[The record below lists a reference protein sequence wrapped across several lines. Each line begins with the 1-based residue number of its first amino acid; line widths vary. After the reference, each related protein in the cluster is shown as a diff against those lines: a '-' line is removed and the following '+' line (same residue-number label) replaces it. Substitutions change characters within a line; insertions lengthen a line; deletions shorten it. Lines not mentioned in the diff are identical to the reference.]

1 MKQKI
6 WKIEN
11 MKQYITIIILTM
23 AFGLFGCVG
32 NKKKD
37 EPIKSYADFW
47 NWFQKNEKIF
57 FNVIKNQKDIE
68 KDFFDN
74 LSTKLS
80 ELKDGYFFLAGMLDE
95 NTAELVL
102 TADGNIKNIVFVE
115 ELIEQAPKIKG
126 WKFTALKPALDI
138 ENVAINMYGY
148 RFDSENLFFYSNE
161 NADYLDEID
170 ISVVHND
177 LTEENKNEIGTGT
190 YIFLDN
196 YLGELDFVNNID
208 NLDIIGKQEAKKELV
223 PIAKLKEFLIWRQKE
238 FIEKYEG
245 IRCNTENDEHSV
257 LEAELKNGNKLIAV
271 INTQLLNWDSR
282 ASHPW
287 IAVFTIKYDGRKTNG
302 MPNEDDY
309 ESLTEIENELMQS
322 LIDKDGYLYIGRQTA
337 DGEREIYFASK
348 DFRKPSKVFFETQQ
362 KYTNKF
368 EIEYDI
374 YKDKYW
380 KSFRRFN
387 PNN

>member
-1 MKQKI
+1 
-6 WKIEN
+6 
-11 MKQYITIIILTM
+11 M
-23 AFGLFGCVG
+23 AFGLFGCIG

-47 NWFQKNEKIF
+47 NWFQNNEKAF
-57 FNVIKNQKDIE
+57 FNVVKNQKDIE
-68 KDFFDN
+68 KCFFDK
-74 LSTKLS
+74 LSPKLS
-80 ELKDGYFFLAGMLDE
+80 ELKEGYFFLAGMLDD

-115 ELIEQAPKIKG
+115 ELVEQAPEIKG

-138 ENVAINMYGY
+138 ENVAIHMCGY
-148 RFDSENLFFYSNE
+148 RFDSEKLFFYSNE
-161 NADYLDEID
+161 NADYPDEID
-170 ISVVHND
+170 ISVIHNN
-177 LTEENKNEIGTGT
+177 LTEENKNEIATGT

-196 YLGELDFVNNID
+196 YLGELDFINNID
-208 NLDIIGKQEAKKELV
+208 NLNIIDRKEAKKELV
-223 PIAKLKEFLIWRQKE
+223 PIAKLKEFLAWRQKE

-287 IAVFTIKYDGRKTNG
+287 IAVFTIKYGRSEING
-302 MPNEDDY
+302 MPNEKNY
-309 ESLTEIENELMQS
+309 ESLNEIETDMLQFLM
-322 LIDKDGYLYIGRQTA
+322 DKDGYLYIGRQTA
-337 DGEREIYFASK
+337 DGEREIYFACK
-348 DFRKPSKVFFETQQ
+348 DFRKSSKVFFETQQ
-362 KYTNKF
+362 KYGNKF